1 MAWLI
6 LFVAGLLEV
15 VWAVALKQSKGL
27 SEPGY
32 LIIAIVSMLFS
43 LGLLAMALRTL
54 PLSVGYAVWTGIGVL
69 GAAVVGILWLGEGLG
84 WMKALA
90 LLLLAS
96 GIVLLKLS
104 H

>member
-6 LFVAGLLEV
+6 LFAAGVLEV

-27 SEPGY
+27 SEPKS
-32 LIIAIVSMLFS
+32 LVIAVIAMILS

-69 GAAVVGILWLGEGLG
+69 GASLVGILCLGESLNGTKL
-84 WMKALA
+84 LA

-96 GIVLLKLS
+96 GILLMKIS